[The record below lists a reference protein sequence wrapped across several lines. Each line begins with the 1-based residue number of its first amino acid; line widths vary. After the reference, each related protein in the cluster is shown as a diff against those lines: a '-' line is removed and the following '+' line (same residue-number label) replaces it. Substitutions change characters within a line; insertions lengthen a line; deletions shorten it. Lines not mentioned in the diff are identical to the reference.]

1 MRFAVFVSQP
11 GQQDVF
17 LQSSNDL
24 NNLTKKP
31 KACLSRWLF
40 EMGVEIFDP
49 VHSKF
54 VITDDGKPVFERFFI
69 GIASKS
75 WKPVA

>member
-1 MRFAVFVSQP
+1 MKFAVFVSQP
-11 GQQDVF
+11 GQEEIF

-24 NNLTKKP
+24 NALIKKP
-31 KACLSRWLF
+31 KAYLSRWLF
-40 EMGVEIFDP
+40 EMSVEISDP

-54 VITDDGKPVFERFFI
+54 VLTEDGKPVFERFFI
-69 GIASKS
+69 GVASKS